1 MNRPGEIR
9 DFERSIVK
17 HAAPTLAGLKPASL
31 FSCREPFA
39 RLEERFHDC
48 RERLADKGISLD
60 ALAEREA
67 STLLFVCRKSL
78 VKAALCHDGTCRFM
92 RSLGYDPTSV
102 ESCVACLSKRIALSD
117 RKKITGC
124 EFPHEIGLLLGYP
137 FEDVMAFIRND
148 ADCVA
153 CGCWKAYSNE
163 AGARDQFKRYRACTA
178 HLMRLF
184 DEGARIEQLA
194 QPAWAA

>member
-48 RERLADKGISLD
+48 RERLAVKGISLD

-78 VKAALCHDGTCRFM
+78 VKAALCHDGACRFM

-117 RKKITGC
+117 RKNNHRVRIPSRNRAA
-124 EFPHEIGLLLGYP
+124 FGLPLRRRHGLYP
-137 FEDVMAFIRND
+137 
-148 ADCVA
+148 
-153 CGCWKAYSNE
+153 
-163 AGARDQFKRYRACTA
+163 KRC
-178 HLMRLF
+178 
-184 DEGARIEQLA
+184 
-194 QPAWAA
+194 